1 MKSSTILTI
10 NHQHI
15 PLADDANVDE
25 LVRAVV
31 GAVHDG
37 GGFVR
42 IIGRHGDQY
51 DVLITA
57 ATPVMVR
64 HGSMA
69 FESSATGATSG
80 PWITSIDL
88 DM

>member
-1 MKSSTILTI
+1 MTSSTILTI

-15 PLADDANVDE
+15 PLADDVEVDD
-25 LVRAVV
+25 LIKAVISAVR
-31 GAVHDG
+31 DG

-51 DVLITA
+51 DVLVTA
-57 ATPVMVR
+57 ATPVTVR
-64 HGSMA
+64 HGSAA
-69 FESSATGATSG
+69 FESTSTGG